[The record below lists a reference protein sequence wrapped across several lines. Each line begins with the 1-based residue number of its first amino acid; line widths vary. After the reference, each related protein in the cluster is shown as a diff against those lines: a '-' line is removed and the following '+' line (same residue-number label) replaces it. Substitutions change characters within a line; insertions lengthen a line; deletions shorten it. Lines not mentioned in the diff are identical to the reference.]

1 MTGPMTPNNKR
12 KARPSGQRRRRR
24 EALYGYAFLSP
35 QLFGF
40 LLFVIGPLVAVFVY
54 SLQTRNLLTGQIAFV
69 GLQNYKDA
77 LFHNPLF
84 WRVLLNSLIFAAGL
98 VPFNMALALVLAL
111 LLSRPFR
118 GVTFFRTM
126 FFAPVVTS
134 AVAWAIVW
142 RFMLQGE
149 HGTVNQFL
157 GLVGIHGPNWLR
169 QPAWAMVSV
178 IGTRVLK
185 NVGLNMIIYIA
196 ALQGIPRE
204 YSEAA
209 AIDGANRWQVFRN
222 ITLPLLAPTTLVV
235 SVITIVGSLKVFD
248 QILLMTQGGPG
259 NATMVLVYYIYQQA
273 FQFFRTGY
281 ASTLA
286 VTLFVVTLGLTLLQW
301 TLRGREK

>member
-1 MTGPMTPNNKR
+1 MTPNNKR

-54 SLQTRNLLTGQIAFV
+54 SFQTRNLLTGQISFV

-118 GVTFFRTM
+118 GVTIFRTM

-157 GLVGIHGPNWLR
+157 GLAGIHGPNWLR

-273 FQFFRTGY
+273 FQFFKTGY

-301 TLRGREK
+301 TLRGRER